1 MNFID
6 TPQGNLWVRWFFIF
20 NTVLSPSVNESQLTS
35 DNQKQREDILVTSAT
50 IGSISATRECYS
62 NHKQDQLR

>member
-20 NTVLSPSVNESQLTS
+20 ITVASPSFNESQLTS
-35 DNQKQREDILVTSAT
+35 EDQKQREDVYSSAT
-50 IGSISATRECYS
+50 IE
-62 NHKQDQLR
+62 